1 MQSLKLHKGI
11 LACVLSFSSFFSSFP
26 PFSLPFFK
34 SSFKF
39 FPVFNLSK
47 KFLPGGGEMAR
58 IYIPGSIFSL
68 LVQVASEGKVAPNYV
83 VVDTDYTGY
92 AIVYSCSEVWASA
105 RGTACSD
112 VQ

>member
-1 MQSLKLHKGI
+1 
-11 LACVLSFSSFFSSFP
+11 
-26 PFSLPFFK
+26 
-34 SSFKF
+34 
-39 FPVFNLSK
+39 
-47 KFLPGGGEMAR
+47 MAR

-105 RGTACSD
+105 RGTAACSLYSE
-112 VQ
+112 VQRVPCTVCVF